1 MNMKIRSFLFFSC
14 LFKYFS
20 TFRFVPNFWSVVYTN
35 QCRFKLLMFEE
46 KTVSSCVNYR
56 WVKSS
61 DHERKWC
68 VRNSGQ
74 QAREELKKTM
84 QYDRKKKTKK
94 KNVCVSILS
103 WKRRKVNDQS
113 ARQAAAKWK
122 QLLLLMTYRGR
133 SLKGKQWTFP
143 NQQTTCERSNS
154 VHFTDVCK
162 NEEKKK
168 GKK

>member
-74 QAREELKKTM
+74 QAREELRKTM
-84 QYDRKKKTKK
+84 QYDRKKKKSLCVYFVMKK
-94 KNVCVSILS
+94 KKSQWPE
-103 WKRRKVNDQS
+103 WKASSSKMKTTAFANDLQRKISQRKTMNIS
-113 ARQAAAKWK
+113 KPANHLW
-122 QLLLLMTYRGR
+122 
-133 SLKGKQWTFP
+133 
-143 NQQTTCERSNS
+143 
-154 VHFTDVCK
+154 
-162 NEEKKK
+162 EE
-168 GKK
+168 

>member
-84 QYDRKKKTKK
+84 QYDREKKKKS
-94 KNVCVSILS
+94 VSILS

-113 ARQAAAKWK
+113 ERQAAAKWK

-143 NQQTTCERSNS
+143 NQQTTCE
-154 VHFTDVCK
+154 
-162 NEEKKK
+162 E
-168 GKK
+168 

>member
-46 KTVSSCVNYR
+46 KTVSSCVKYR

-61 DHERKWC
+61 DHERKCC

-74 QAREELKKTM
+74 QAREELKKTQCNM
-84 QYDRKKKTKK
+84 TGKKKKSLCVYFVMKK
-94 KNVCVSILS
+94 KKSQWPECKASSSKMKTTAFANDLQRKISQGKNNEHFQTSKPLVRGVTVCILQTCV
-103 WKRRKVNDQS
+103 K
-113 ARQAAAKWK
+113 
-122 QLLLLMTYRGR
+122 M
-133 SLKGKQWTFP
+133 KGK
-143 NQQTTCERSNS
+143 
-154 VHFTDVCK
+154 
-162 NEEKKK
+162 KKK

>member
-68 VRNSGQ
+68 VRNS
-74 QAREELKKTM
+74 ASKRRTEENNAIW
-84 QYDRKKKTKK
+84 QEKKK
-94 KNVCVSILS
+94 VCVSILS
-103 WKRRKVNDQS
+103 WKRRKINDQS

-154 VHFTDVCK
+154 VQFTDVCK
-162 NEEKKK
+162 NEGKKKK